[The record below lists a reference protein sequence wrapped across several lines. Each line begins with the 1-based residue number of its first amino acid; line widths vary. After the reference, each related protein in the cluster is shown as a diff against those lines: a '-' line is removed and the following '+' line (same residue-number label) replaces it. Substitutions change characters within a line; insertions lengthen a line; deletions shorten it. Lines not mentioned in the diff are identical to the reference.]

1 MQTETVQQ
9 FYEAVY
15 KNKDTRNRLEEI
27 AEKYL
32 ANNPDL
38 DARIHVVNTHI
49 IPMAQELGYDIS
61 IDDIRQYEEEMA
73 KALNINDDIDEK
85 ELETVHGGAAAACF
99 CVGIGVGGGLSALA
113 SCVVIGFGAI

>member
-73 KALNINDDIDEK
+73 KALNITAICSSNIEGVPQK
-85 ELETVHGGAAAACF
+85 EIAASSSLRF
-99 CVGIGVGGGLSALA
+99 AL
-113 SCVVIGFGAI
+113 GRPQ